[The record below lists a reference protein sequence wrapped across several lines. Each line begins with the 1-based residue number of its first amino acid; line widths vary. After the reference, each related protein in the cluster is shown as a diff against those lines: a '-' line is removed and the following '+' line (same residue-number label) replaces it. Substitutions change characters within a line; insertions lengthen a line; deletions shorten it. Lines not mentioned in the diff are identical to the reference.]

1 MISIKN
7 DHEIEAM
14 KRAGRITAMALEA
27 ARACITGSR
36 PGSLT
41 TADVDRVV
49 ADTIRSQGAVPTF
62 LGYGGFPGNAC
73 ISVNDEV
80 IHGIPGKRILK
91 DGDIVKVDVGATID
105 GFNGD
110 CAATFFVGEV
120 SENARKLAEVTR
132 ESFYAGIKFARVG
145 YRLSDISAA
154 IAQVAESHGY
164 GVVRDFVGHGIGRKL
179 HEDPEV
185 PNFGTPGHGPRL
197 LPGMTLAIEPMINE
211 GTWEVEVLKDKWTV
225 VTKDRKLSAH
235 YENTVL
241 ITTGDPVLLTRNLED
256 I

>member
-27 ARACITGSR
+27 ARACIAGSR

-120 SENARKLAEVTR
+120 SETARKLAEVTR

>member
-7 DHEIEAM
+7 EHEIEAM
-14 KRAGRITAMALEA
+14 KRACRITAMALEA
-27 ARACITGSR
+27 AKACIAGSR

-41 TADVDRVV
+41 TAELDRVV
-49 ADTIRSQGAVPTF
+49 AETIRGQGAVPSF
-62 LGYGGFPGNAC
+62 LGYGGFPGSAC
-73 ISVNDEV
+73 ISVNEQV
-80 IHGIPGKRILK
+80 IHGIPGNRILK
-91 DGDIVKVDVGATID
+91 EGDIVKVDVGAKVD

-110 CAATFFVGEV
+110 AAATFFVGEV

-154 IAQVAESHGY
+154 IAQAAEKHGY

-197 LPGMTLAIEPMINE
+197 MPGMTLAIEPMISA
-211 GTWEVEVLKDKWTV
+211 GSYEVRELRDGWTV
-225 VTKDRKLSAH
+225 VTVDGSLTAH
-235 YENTVL
+235 YEHSVALTEEGL
-241 ITTGDPVLLTRNLED
+241 IYLTRVDSTL
-256 I
+256 